1 MGRLSYTSRINGD
14 LALTEYLFGTELGV
28 DNLVARESAVGS
40 GSTHPGAS
48 AANSSACAASTASVQ
63 AAAARQR
70 VSRNGRIVN
79 NPAP

>member
-40 GSTHPGAS
+40 GSTHSGKMP
-48 AANSSACAASTASVQ
+48 
-63 AAAARQR
+63 
-70 VSRNGRIVN
+70 
-79 NPAP
+79 PAFS